1 MDIKKDMK
9 NIKDDVVKGAS
20 KLGNAVKHTAKKIK
34 KDVKGMSMEVGE
46 IAGDMKEKYEDSK
59 LAKEIKKQMKK

>member
-20 KLGNAVKHTAKKIK
+20 KLGNAVKHTAKETI
-34 KDVKGMSMEVGE
+34 EVGNKR
-46 IAGDMKEKYEDSK
+46 IDLLKKYK
-59 LAKEIKKQMKK
+59 LI